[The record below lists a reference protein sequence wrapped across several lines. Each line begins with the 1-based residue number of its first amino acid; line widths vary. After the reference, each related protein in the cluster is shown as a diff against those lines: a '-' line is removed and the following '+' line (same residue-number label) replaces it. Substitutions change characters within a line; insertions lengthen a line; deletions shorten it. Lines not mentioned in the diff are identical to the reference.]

1 MKVAPAAIG
10 VSLLLL
16 LLTSLLLNGLN
27 MNSVRYD
34 GELDA
39 LDHFIRFERAID
51 REVLTA
57 RAGLSRNYDS
67 LVHMANAYEDSL
79 AQLQEAA
86 GQGSEESV
94 AVGALAVRAHQQL
107 DLVEKFKSRNAL
119 LQNSLMY
126 FGLFSAR
133 LAASDDKPVAA
144 AASALAAAVL
154 HLTLN
159 TSQADAREVKDRLN
173 DLARLQSPPTT
184 SSRFARSL
192 RMEEYCMTF
201 CPRPTTY

>member
-16 LLTSLLLNGLN
+16 LFTSLLLNGLN
-27 MNSVRYD
+27 MYSVRYD

-86 GQGSEESV
+86 GEGSEESV
-94 AVGALAVRAHQQL
+94 AVRWLCAL
-107 DLVEKFKSRNAL
+107 
-119 LQNSLMY
+119 
-126 FGLFSAR
+126 
-133 LAASDDKPVAA
+133 
-144 AASALAAAVL
+144 
-154 HLTLN
+154 
-159 TSQADAREVKDRLN
+159 TSNWIWSK
-173 DLARLQSPPTT
+173 
-184 SSRFARSL
+184 SSRAGTRCY
-192 RMEEYCMTF
+192 RT
-201 CPRPTTY
+201 P